1 MIEYYNGEE
10 VVEFVSKCPV
20 DDCTNTKDIHWNHSR
35 CSLKEYINSEGY
47 IICTQC
53 KQKFG
58 FYEEKFNCG
67 LHETNKPPS
76 RNPQRLIAAF
86 AMFGRL
92 QNSGGKKFCKKL
104 LNSLIDQC
112 DDN

>member
-1 MIEYYNGEE
+1 MVEYYNGEE

-20 DDCTNTKDIHWNHSR
+20 DDCTNTKDNHWKCSR
-35 CSLKEYINSEGY
+35 CSVKEYINSEGY

-53 KQKFG
+53 KQKCG

-86 AMFGRL
+86 AMLEDYKIQEEKSFVK
-92 QNSGGKKFCKKL
+92 NC
-104 LNSLIDQC
+104 
-112 DDN
+112 